1 MTIDTTSQAF
11 FENIYQ
17 ENADPWHFAT
27 REYERRRYETI
38 LRALAGRRFKHAF
51 EPGCSV
57 GVLTQ
62 QLAACCDRVDAID
75 ISPTAVEL
83 AQKRCR
89 QSPNAYIVCD
99 SLAHPMPGDI
109 FDLVV
114 FSEIGYYFE
123 EQALRDILL
132 TLVPRIEPKGM
143 LVASHWLGSSP
154 DHILGGHRVHEI
166 IGESDNLIHYRAERY
181 TDFRLDCWSRQ

>member
-1 MTIDTTSQAF
+1 MTADTTSQAF
-11 FENIYQ
+11 FENMYRKD
-17 ENADPWHFAT
+17 ADPWHFAT
-27 REYERRRYETI
+27 SEYELRRYATI
-38 LRALAGRRFKHAF
+38 LRALSGRRFKRAL

-62 QLAACCDRVDAID
+62 QLAAYCDRVDAID

-83 AQKRCR
+83 AQNRCR
-89 QSPNAYIVCD
+89 QFPNTNIVCD
-99 SLAHPMPGDI
+99 SLSHPTVEKT

-123 EQALRDILL
+123 EQALRDILH
-132 TLVPRIEPKGM
+132 TIVGQIEPQGI

-154 DHILGGHRVHEI
+154 DHLLGGDRVHEI
-166 IGESDNLIHYRAERY
+166 IGESDKLIATRAERY
-181 TDFRLDCWSRQ
+181 EDFRLDCWSRQ